1 MLTRFLV
8 CFGLLLGC
16 SFSALAG
23 DEPPA
28 WLRQAAAI
36 PPPLLVKGAPAVVLI
51 DESRITID
59 DQGKVVQAHSYA
71 IRLLTRDGRD
81 YALAREVFNAD
92 SEKIRELRAWL
103 MKPTGEVVKYD
114 KKEIVE
120 LAMVDND
127 IYNEARVKM
136 ISPGVEADAGCVFGF
151 ESITEQNSV
160 FSQFIWDFQH
170 RLPVVASRC
179 SLTTPAGWRTESV
192 MFNHAKVEPRTSGT
206 TTTWELTGLPGLPSE
221 PASPEVT
228 TMAPR
233 IAISV
238 FPPAGSSSGS
248 LRTFASWSDVSRYLS
263 ELCDPQA
270 AVTDVITT
278 KAREITAGAKTEQE
292 RIAAIARF
300 AQKIRYISIQ
310 IGVGRGGGYRP
321 HAAQDVLTK
330 AYGDCKDKANLMR
343 AMLKAV
349 NIPAY
354 PVVIYAGDPTYV
366 REEWPSPHQFNH
378 CIVGVKVSDETKL
391 ETVVQHPGLG
401 RILIFDPTDEFTPI
415 GDLPQHEQGSLA
427 LVVAGEAGA
436 LLRMPQTPPEANST
450 DRTTQVKMSNTG
462 VAQASLIE
470 LASGQ
475 AAVEYRG
482 EFRSQPLSEYQKI
495 IESWIG
501 GTFSGASVA
510 SVKPNDD
517 PSGGKFQLHLEFT
530 APNFGQ
536 LVQGKLLMFK
546 PAMLTLTKKY
556 RLTSQFRMHPVV
568 IEPESFR
575 ETATFHVPDG
585 FAVDEIPDPI
595 KLEAPFGSYTAT
607 CEVKG
612 TEIRYSRS
620 LLLKSSTVPA
630 SDYEAVKGFFTKVKT
645 AEQSAVVLI
654 AR

>member
-1 MLTRFLV
+1 MMMRLLACV
-8 CFGLLLGC
+8 GLLLAG
-16 SFSALAG
+16 SLSVLAG
-23 DEPPA
+23 DDAPA

-36 PPPLLVKGAPAVVLI
+36 PTPLLMKGPPAVVLI

-59 DQGKVVQAHSYA
+59 DQGKVVETHTCA

-92 SEKIRELRAWL
+92 SEKVRELRAWL
-103 MKPTGEVVKYD
+103 IKPGGEVVKYD

-120 LAMVDND
+120 LAVVDND
-127 IYNEARVKM
+127 IYNEARMKM
-136 ISPGVEADAGCVFGF
+136 ISPGTDADAGCVFGF
-151 ESITEQNSV
+151 ESVTEQNSV
-160 FSQFIWDFQH
+160 FSQFIWDFQE
-170 RLPVVASRC
+170 RLPVLVSRC
-179 SLTTPAGWRTESV
+179 SLTTPTGWKTESV
-192 MFNHAKVEPRTSGT
+192 TFNHSKVEPRISGNTS
-206 TTTWELTGLPGLPSE
+206 TWELTGLPGIPSE

-228 TMAPR
+228 NMAPR
-233 IAISV
+233 VAISV

-270 AVTDVITT
+270 AVTDAITS
-278 KAREITAGAKTEQE
+278 KAKEVTASAKTEQE

-321 HAAQDVLTK
+321 HAAQEVLTK

-391 ETVVQHPGLG
+391 ETVIQHPSLG

-415 GDLPQHEQGSLA
+415 GDLPHHEQGSLA

-436 LLRMPQTPPEANST
+436 LLRMPQTSPEANST

-462 VAQASLIE
+462 GAQASLIE

-482 EFRSQPLSEYQKI
+482 EFRSQPPAEYSKL
-495 IESWIG
+495 IESWIS

-517 PSGGKFQLHLEFT
+517 PAAGKFQLNVEFT

-536 LVQGKLLMFK
+536 LIQGKLLMFK

-556 RLTSQFRMHPVV
+556 RLTNQHRLHPVV

-575 ETATFHVPDG
+575 EIATFQVPEG

-595 KLEAPFGSYTAT
+595 QLEAPFGSYSAT

-612 TEIRYSRS
+612 SEIRYSRS

-654 AR
+654 AK